1 MSEKPVEENS
11 TIALFVDVL
20 GCCFVI
26 LFVVIIFGG
35 VLALR
40 MGMVLDTANNYQK
53 NMTTPYGHVIGK
65 VKTVESWKGEPVIH
79 KEGSLT
85 ITLDIKD
92 RTKVTFE
99 DGRSKELLGLP
110 KEPIPTDKEVA
121 IIWAKYDIFLEAVD
135 AEEFRKRNVEKK
147 EK

>member
-1 MSEKPVEENS
+1 MSEKPVES
-11 TIALFVDVL
+11 PAIAAVMDVL
-20 GCCFVI
+20 GCFVGI
-26 LFVVIIFGG
+26 VFAVAIVGVVF
-35 VLALR
+35 ALR
-40 MGMVLDTANNYQK
+40 IGIVLNTAEKYQK
-53 NMTTPYGHVIGK
+53 DMTTSHGHVIGK
-65 VKTVESWKGEPVIH
+65 VKTVESWRIEPVSH

-85 ITLDIKD
+85 ITLDYKD
-92 RTKVTFE
+92 RTKITFE

-121 IIWAKYDIFLEAVD
+121 VIWAKYDIFLEAVD